1 MTRFATILTAAAV
14 LAGSAQLALAERH
27 VVYTDPTQG
36 TQVEVLAG
44 DVLSNKDLIRAGKSA
59 GDVMTVTLLP
69 EGAPADEHGSD
80 R

>member
-27 VVYTDPTQG
+27 VVFTNPTQG
-36 TQVEVLAG
+36 TQVEVVAG
-44 DVLSNKDLIRAGKSA
+44 DVLSNKELIRAGKSA
-59 GDVMTVTLLP
+59 GEVMTVTLLP
-69 EGAPADEHGSD
+69 EGAPIVEHGGN